1 MSAIGSILLSIF
13 GLVSLWALF
22 YFGLRRYRL
31 DNVRLQLFALRNEL
45 FLLAANGELAFDQP
59 AYMVLRNRINAL
71 IRFAHIITAGRILL
85 IGILERSMV
94 DAFAKQQKIQW
105 QKDLDRLDMEARR
118 KILGIEQRVHLTIA
132 KHVITGNV
140 ILFLAF
146 LACKAFVR
154 STPRQAEAQQ
164 IRFASRIRVDI
175 IEEQAS
181 IAQRQEREIAEL
193 QPA

>member
-1 MSAIGSILLSIF
+1 MNGIGSLMLSIF
-13 GLVSLWALF
+13 GFVSLWALF
-22 YFGLRRYRL
+22 YFGVRRYRL

-45 FLLAANGELAFDQP
+45 FLLAANGDLAFDQP

-94 DAFAKQQKIQW
+94 DAFAEQQKIQW
-105 QKDLDRLDMEARR
+105 QKDLAGLDIEARD
-118 KILGIEQRVHLTIA
+118 KILDIEKRVHLTIA
-132 KHVITGNV
+132 KHIITGNIV
-140 ILFLAF
+140 LCIGFLARKVF
-146 LACKAFVR
+146 IR
-154 STPRQAEAQQ
+154 NSPPQAEAQQ
-164 IRFASRIRVDI
+164 IRFAHKIRVDI